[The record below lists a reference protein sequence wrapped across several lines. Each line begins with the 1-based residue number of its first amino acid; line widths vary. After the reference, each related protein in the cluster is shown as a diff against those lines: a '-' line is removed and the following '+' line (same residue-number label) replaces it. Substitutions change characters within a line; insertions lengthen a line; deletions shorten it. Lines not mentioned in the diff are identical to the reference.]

1 MKLIDTFKK
10 IFNSTEI
17 RFIFVGGVNTL
28 FGFGV
33 YSFLIFLNF
42 HFSLA
47 AILSTILGI
56 LFNFKTI
63 GVYVFFNNDKSLIFK
78 FFLVYLIIYIMNI
91 SFISVVSKM
100 GLSYYVAGALST
112 VPLAFLSYIL
122 NKNYVFNKKNEN
134 KNKKEK

>member
-28 FGFGV
+28 FGFGL

-122 NKNYVFNKKNEN
+122 NKNYVFNKK
-134 KNKKEK
+134 